1 MGLVIEISVNI
12 MKTNLSN
19 TKFFLSELAHMYNC
33 ISEYYIYET
42 EGYNC
47 KIERNDCIQVVNFE
61 FPFCENMKNNLI
73 NYLIKIIN
81 KKNIN
86 IETIYI
92 DEESTIDVIYNSIKS
107 DFIDINGKQK
117 IIKTK
122 PLISDIK
129 EQLYYYF

>member
-1 MGLVIEISVNI
+1 
-12 MKTNLSN
+12 
-19 TKFFLSELAHMYNC
+19 
-33 ISEYYIYET
+33 
-42 EGYNC
+42 
-47 KIERNDCIQVVNFE
+47 
-61 FPFCENMKNNLI
+61 MKNNLI

-81 KKNIN
+81 KKTVN

-107 DFIDINGKQK
+107 DFININGKQK

-129 EQLYYYF
+129 QQLYYYF